1 MNKTWKRQV
10 FRHTALYTAILMFS
24 HTGGGGGAQAQTQTQ
39 THKYAIVMNGQNLP
53 EVKWGQDY
61 KKLAQ
66 KSNERQFTHTTNFHI
81 KKNVTLSF
89 NNIDEV
95 VAEKKDVVVF
105 GTATYLPPYGKVS
118 GFDADKLK
126 KRGDALGWIKTT
138 KPGLVGYSY
147 EGVTCQNNYNNA
159 SSGCPE
165 LIYKTQFSFGQQGLK
180 KKTTGG
186 LDIAEDKSRDNSP
199 IYKLQDYPGLG
210 VSFNLSSESLVK
222 SIKYNKIISSFSE
235 GVTQQN
241 GTQNQHKDKNLVYT
255 TGDYQ
260 YKNKY
265 SSRYVGQNEHSAIA
279 FYLNA
284 KLHLL
289 DKKNIKNIAQGKTV
303 NLGTLKSYVEPTAEW
318 KNKRQN
324 YFQGNWTFE
333 DKGTV
338 SVKLKLPEV
347 KAGRCVN
354 KNNPNPNA
362 KAPSPALT
370 APALWFG
377 PVQNGKVQMY
387 SASVSTYPDS
397 SSSQIFLQNLSRK
410 DDTSKPGRYSLK
422 PLSTSEIKSKEPNF
436 TGRQTI
442 IRLDGRVQQIK
453 LGQSNNEVVGFN
465 GNSNNATFGIVS
477 EGSFMP
483 DTSEWKKVLLP
494 WTVRVFADDSKFKEF
509 NKEEKDNK
517 PKYSQKYRSRDNGK
531 RERNLGD
538 IVNSPIVA
546 VGGYLAT
553 SANDGMVHI
562 FKKGNGGDERNYSLK
577 LSYIPGTMP
586 RKDIENKDST
596 LAKELRAFAEKGY
609 VGDRYGVDGGF
620 VLRQVNL
627 NGKDHVFMFGAMG
640 FGGRGAYALDLT
652 KADGSDPT
660 KASLFDVKDNGNN
673 GNNGNNRVELGYT
686 VGTPQ
691 IGKTHNGKYAAFL
704 ASGYATKKIDDPTNK
719 TALYVYDLENNG
731 NLIKK
736 IEVKDGKGGLSS
748 PTLVDKDL
756 DGTVD
761 IAYAGDRGGKM
772 YRFDLSGQSPDQWT
786 VRPIF
791 EGTKPITSAP
801 AISQLKDKR
810 VVIFGTGSD
819 LSEEDV
825 DNMEEQYIYGIFD
838 DDTATT
844 GTVNFSGSGGGLLEQ
859 VLSRDNDNK
868 TLFLTDYKRSDGSGS
883 KGWVVK
889 LKDGQRVTVK
899 PTVVLRTA
907 FVTIRK
913 YNDGGCGAE
922 TAILGINTADG
933 GKLTKKSARPIVP
946 DANKDVAQYS
956 GHKQTTKGKSIP
968 IGCMQKG
975 NEIVCPNGYV
985 YDKPVNVRY
994 LDEKK
999 TDGFSTTADG
1009 DAGGSG
1015 IDPAGKRSGKNNRC
1029 FSQKGVR
1036 TLLMND
1042 LDSLDITGPTCGMK
1056 RISWREVFY

>member
-1 MNKTWKRQV
+1 
-10 FRHTALYTAILMFS
+10 
-24 HTGGGGGAQAQTQTQ
+24 
-39 THKYAIVMNGQNLP
+39 
-53 EVKWGQDY
+53 
-61 KKLAQ
+61 
-66 KSNERQFTHTTNFHI
+66 
-81 KKNVTLSF
+81 
-89 NNIDEV
+89 
-95 VAEKKDVVVF
+95 
-105 GTATYLPPYGKVS
+105 
-118 GFDADKLK
+118 
-126 KRGDALGWIKTT
+126 
-138 KPGLVGYSY
+138 
-147 EGVTCQNNYNNA
+147 
-159 SSGCPE
+159 
-165 LIYKTQFSFGQQGLK
+165 
-180 KKTTGG
+180 
-186 LDIAEDKSRDNSP
+186 
-199 IYKLQDYPGLG
+199 
-210 VSFNLSSESLVK
+210 
-222 SIKYNKIISSFSE
+222 
-235 GVTQQN
+235 
-241 GTQNQHKDKNLVYT
+241 
-255 TGDYQ
+255 
-260 YKNKY
+260 
-265 SSRYVGQNEHSAIA
+265 
-279 FYLNA
+279 
-284 KLHLL
+284 
-289 DKKNIKNIAQGKTV
+289 
-303 NLGTLKSYVEPTAEW
+303 
-318 KNKRQN
+318 
-324 YFQGNWTFE
+324 
-333 DKGTV
+333 
-338 SVKLKLPEV
+338 
-347 KAGRCVN
+347 N
-354 KNNPNPNA
+354 KNNPNKST

-377 PVQNGKVQMY
+377 PVQNGKAEMY

-442 IRLDGRVQQIK
+442 IRLDSGVQQIK
-453 LGQSNNEVVGFN
+453 LQGNEVTSFNVNN
-465 GNSNNATFGIVS
+465 GNDTFGIVQ
-477 EGSFMP
+477 EYGFKP
-483 DTSEWKKVLLP
+483 NDDEWKKVLLP
-494 WTVRVFADDSKFKEF
+494 WTVRGVNDDQFKTF
-509 NKEEKDNK
+509 NQQSD
-517 PKYSQKYRSRDNGK
+517 KYSQRYRIRDNNKG
-531 RERNLGD
+531 ERNLGD

-546 VGGYLAT
+546 VGEYLAT

-562 FKKGNGGDERNYSLK
+562 FKQSGGDKRSYNLK

-620 VLRQVNL
+620 VLRQVNNL
-627 NGKDHVFMFGAMG
+627 NGQDRVFMFGAMG

-660 KASLFDVKDNGNN
+660 AVSLFDVKNDNN
-673 GNNGNNRVELGYT
+673 GKNSNNSNNSVQLGYT

-704 ASGYATKKIDDPTNK
+704 ASGYATKDIDNGENK
-719 TALYVYDLENNG
+719 TALYVYDLENNNG
-731 NLIKK
+731 TPIAK

-761 IAYAGDRGGKM
+761 IAYAGDRGGNM
-772 YRFDLSGQSPDQWT
+772 YRFDLSSDNPSSWT
-786 VRPIF
+786 VRTIF
-791 EGTKPITSAP
+791 QGTKPITSAP

-819 LSEEDV
+819 LSEDDV
-825 DNMEEQYIYGIFD
+825 LSTSEQYIYGIFD
-838 DDTATT
+838 DDTATNNVKVDLK
-844 GTVNFSGSGGGLLEQ
+844 GLGGGLLEQ
-859 VLSRDNDNK
+859 HLTQEDK

-913 YNDGGCGAE
+913 YKDNGCGAE

-946 DANKDVAQYS
+946 AANSKVAQYS
-956 GHKQTTKGKSIP
+956 GDKKTSSGKSIP
-968 IGCMQKG
+968 IGCMEKDNG
-975 NEIVCPNGYV
+975 IVCPNGYV

-1015 IDPAGKRSGKNNRC
+1015 IDPDGKRAGKNNRC

-1042 LDSLDITGPTCGMK
+1042 LDSLDITGPMCGMK

>member
-1 MNKTWKRQV
+1 
-10 FRHTALYTAILMFS
+10 
-24 HTGGGGGAQAQTQTQ
+24 QAQTQ
-39 THKYAIVMNGQNLP
+39 THKYAIVMNNQKLP

-61 KKLAQ
+61 NKLAQ
-66 KSNERQFTHTTNFHI
+66 KSNERQFTHTSNFHI
-81 KKNVTLSF
+81 AKKNVTLSF
-89 NNIDEV
+89 NNTDKV
-95 VAEKKDVVVF
+95 VAQKNDTVVF
-105 GTATYLPPYGKVS
+105 GAATYLPPYGKVS
-118 GFDADKLK
+118 GFDADKLN
-126 KRGDALGWIKTT
+126 KRGDALGWIRTT

-147 EGVTCQNNYNNA
+147 EGVTCQNNYSHA
-159 SSGCPE
+159 SRGCPE
-165 LIYKTQFSFGQQGLK
+165 LSYKTQFAFGQQGLK
-180 KKTTGG
+180 RKTNSG
-186 LDIAEDKSRDNSP
+186 LDIDEDKSRDNSP

-235 GVTQQN
+235 DVTQNN
-241 GTQNQHKDKNLVYT
+241 GADSQHKDKNLVYT

-265 SSRYVGQNEHSAIA
+265 PSRYVGQDEHSAVA

-289 DKKNIKNIAQGKTV
+289 DKKHIKNIAQGKTV
-303 NLGTLKSYVEPTAEW
+303 NLGTLKPRIELTEAW
-318 KNKRQN
+318 KNKPGSFFN
-324 YFQGNWTFE
+324 GNWTFE
-333 DKGTV
+333 DKGVV
-338 SVKLKLPEV
+338 SVELILPQV
-347 KAGRCVN
+347 KADRCIN
-354 KNNPNPNA
+354 KPNPNNNT

-377 PVQNGKVQMY
+377 PVQNGKAEMY

-397 SSSQIFLQNLSRK
+397 SSSRIFLQNLKRK
-410 DDTSKPGRYSLK
+410 NDPNKPGRYSLAD
-422 PLSTSEIKSKEPNF
+422 LSASDIQSKEPTF
-436 TGRQTI
+436 TSRQTV
-442 IRLDGRVQQIK
+442 IRLDKGVHQIK
-453 LGQSNNEVVGFN
+453 LQGNEVTGFN

-483 DTSEWKKVLLP
+483 DASEWKKVLLP
-494 WTVRVFADDSKFKEF
+494 WTVRASNDDGRFNTV
-509 NKEEKDNK
+509 NKEENNGK
-517 PKYSQKYRSRDNGK
+517 PKYSQKYRSRDSSK
-531 RERNLGD
+531 HERDLGD

-562 FKKGNGGDERNYSLK
+562 FKKNGGGDDRNYSLK

-586 RKDIENKDST
+586 RKDIESKDST

-620 VLRQVNL
+620 VLRQVNNL
-627 NGKDHVFMFGAMG
+627 NGQDRVFMFGAMG

-660 KASLFDVKDNGNN
+660 AVSLFDVKNDNN
-673 GNNGNNRVELGYT
+673 GKNSNNSVQLGYT

-704 ASGYATKKIDDPTNK
+704 ASGYATKEINSTENQ

-825 DNMEEQYIYGIFD
+825 LSTDEQHIYGIFD

-844 GTVNFSGSGGGLLEQ
+844 GSVNFSGLGGGLLEQ
-859 VLSRDNDNK
+859 ELKQEGK
-868 TLFLTDYKRSDGSGS
+868 TLFLTDYKRSDGSGD

-907 FVTIRK
+907 FVTIHK
-913 YNDGGCGAE
+913 YTGTDKCG
-922 TAILGINTADG
+922 
-933 GKLTKKSARPIVP
+933 
-946 DANKDVAQYS
+946 
-956 GHKQTTKGKSIP
+956 
-968 IGCMQKG
+968 
-975 NEIVCPNGYV
+975 
-985 YDKPVNVRY
+985 
-994 LDEKK
+994 
-999 TDGFSTTADG
+999 
-1009 DAGGSG
+1009 
-1015 IDPAGKRSGKNNRC
+1015 
-1029 FSQKGVR
+1029 
-1036 TLLMND
+1036 
-1042 LDSLDITGPTCGMK
+1042 
-1056 RISWREVFY
+1056 

>member
-1 MNKTWKRQV
+1 MNKTLKRRV
-10 FRHTALYTAILMFS
+10 FRHTALYAAILMFS
-24 HTGGGGGAQAQTQTQ
+24 HTGGGGAQAQTS
-39 THKYAIVMNGQNLP
+39 KYAIIMNEGNQLEVKQNGQYSTI
-53 EVKWGQDY
+53 KD
-61 KKLAQ
+61 KDR
-66 KSNERQFTHTTNFHI
+66 ERKYTHHPGTGGGS
-81 KKNVTLSF
+81 VSF
-89 NNIDEV
+89 NNSDELV
-95 VAEKKDVVVF
+95 SQQSGTAVF

-118 GFDADKLK
+118 GFDADGLK
-126 KRGDALGWIKTT
+126 KRNNAAGWIRTT
-138 KPGLVGYSY
+138 RIALAGYSY
-147 EGVTCQNNYNNA
+147 ADVVCRSNA
-159 SSGCPE
+159 GCPK
-165 LIYKTQFSFGQQGLK
+165 LVYKTQFSFDNPDLAK
-180 KKTTGG
+180 TGG
-186 LDIAEDKSRDNSP
+186 VLDRHTEPSRDNSP
-199 IYKLQDYPGLG
+199 IYKLKDHPWLG
-210 VSFNLSSESLVK
+210 VSFNLGAEGTAKNAKVTNKLV
-222 SIKYNKIISSFSE
+222 SSFDEKNS
-235 GVTQQN
+235 N
-241 GTQNQHKDKNLVYT
+241 NNLVYT
-255 TGDYQ
+255 TEGGDISLGNRHRETTAMAY
-260 YKNKY
+260 
-265 SSRYVGQNEHSAIA
+265 
-279 FYLNA
+279 YLNA

-289 DKKNIKNIAQGKTV
+289 DKKQIQNITDKTV
-303 NLGTLKSYVEPTAEW
+303 LLGVLRPSIDV
-318 KNKRQN
+318 R
-324 YFQGNWTFE
+324 QGNTGISGLLTFWARW
-333 DKGTV
+333 DIKDTGKI

-347 KAGRCVN
+347 KAGRCIN
-354 KNNPNPNA
+354 ANNPNKST

-377 PVQNGKVQMY
+377 PVQNGKAEMY

-397 SSSQIFLQNLSRK
+397 SSSRIYLQNLKRK
-410 DDTSKPGRYSLK
+410 TDPGRPGRYSLK
-422 PLSTSEIKSKEPNF
+422 PLNEAQIKSKEPSF
-436 TGRQTI
+436 TSRQTI
-442 IRLDGRVQQIK
+442 IRLDGGVQQIK
-453 LGQSNNEVVGFN
+453 LGRNNDEVVNFN
-465 GNSNNATFGIVS
+465 GNNGNNATFGIVKDL
-477 EGSFMP
+477 GVDP
-483 DTSEWKKVLLP
+483 DANEWKKVLLP
-494 WTVRVFADDSKFKEF
+494 WTVRASNDDGQFNTF
-509 NKEEKDNK
+509 NKEEKNNDNK
-517 PKYSQKYRSRDNGK
+517 PKYSQKYRSRDNNN
-531 RERNLGD
+531 RDLGD

-546 VGGYLAT
+546 VGEYLAT

-586 RKDIENKDST
+586 RKDIESKEST

-620 VLRQVNL
+620 VLREVEL
-627 NGKDHVFMFGAMG
+627 SGKKHVFMFGAMG
-640 FGGRGAYALDLT
+640 FGGRGAYALDLS
-652 KADGSDPT
+652 KIDSGNGNLADV
-660 KASLFDVKDNGNN
+660 SLFDVKHDKNGKNSNN
-673 GNNGNNRVELGYT
+673 SNNSVQLGYT

-704 ASGYATKKIDDPTNK
+704 ASGYATKQIDSGENK
-719 TALYVYDLENNG
+719 TALYVYDLESNNG
-731 NLIKK
+731 TLIRK
-736 IEVKDGKGGLSS
+736 IEVPSGKGGLSS

-761 IAYAGDRGGKM
+761 IAYAGDRGGNM
-772 YRFDLSGQSPDQWT
+772 YRFDLSSQSPDQWT
-786 VRPIF
+786 VRAIF
-791 EGTKPITSAP
+791 KGDKPITSAP

-819 LSEEDV
+819 LSEDDV
-825 DNMEEQYIYGIFD
+825 DSKEIQHVYGIFD
-838 DDTATT
+838 NDTDT
-844 GTVNFSGSGGGLLEQ
+844 GTAQDGQGKGLLEQ
-859 VLSRDNDNK
+859 HLTQEDK
-868 TLFLTDYKRSDGSGS
+868 TLFLTDYKRSDGSGN
-883 KGWVVK
+883 KGWIVK

-907 FVTIRK
+907 FVTIHK
-913 YNDGGCGAE
+913 YTGTDKCGAE

-946 DANKDVAQYS
+946 EANQAVAQYS

-999 TDGFSTTADG
+999 IDGFSTTADG

>member
-1 MNKTWKRQV
+1 
-10 FRHTALYTAILMFS
+10 
-24 HTGGGGGAQAQTQTQ
+24 
-39 THKYAIVMNGQNLP
+39 YAIIMNERKQP
-53 EVKWGQDY
+53 EVKSNVPSSIKDKDRKREYTHY
-61 KKLAQ
+61 KYNAGGG
-66 KSNERQFTHTTNFHI
+66 S
-81 KKNVTLSF
+81 VSF
-89 NNIDEV
+89 NNSDELV
-95 VAEKKDVVVF
+95 SRQNGTAVF

-118 GFDADKLK
+118 GFDDKRLK
-126 KRGDALGWIKTT
+126 ERGNAVNWIHTT
-138 KPGLVGYSY
+138 HPGLIGYSY
-147 EGVTCQNNYNNA
+147 A
-159 SSGCPE
+159 SVVCRSGTGCPK
-165 LIYKTQFSFGQQGLK
+165 LVYKTRFSFDNPDLVKNAGR
-180 KKTTGG
+180 
-186 LDIAEDKSRDNSP
+186 LDRHTDPSRENSP
-199 IYKLQDYPGLG
+199 IYKLKDYPWLG
-210 VSFNLSSESLVK
+210 VSFNLGSENTVKNSQSSNRL
-222 SIKYNKIISSFSE
+222 ISSFSE
-235 GVTQQN
+235 N
-241 GTQNQHKDKNLVYT
+241 NNNQTIVSTTESHPISLGDGQREHTAVVY
-255 TGDYQ
+255 
-260 YKNKY
+260 
-265 SSRYVGQNEHSAIA
+265 
-279 FYLNA
+279 YLNA

-289 DKKNIKNIAQGKTV
+289 NKKQIQNITDKTV
-303 NLGTLKSYVEPTAEW
+303 QLGVLKPSIDVKTQRTGFGGILSFWASWDIKDTGQIP
-318 KNKRQN
+318 
-324 YFQGNWTFE
+324 
-333 DKGTV
+333 
-338 SVKLKLPEV
+338 VKLGLQQV

-354 KNNPNPNA
+354 ANNPNKST

-377 PVQNGKVQMY
+377 AGQDGKAEMY

-397 SSSQIFLQNLSRK
+397 SSSRIYLQNLKRK
-410 DDTSKPGRYSLK
+410 TDPNKPGRYSLAD
-422 PLSTSEIKSKEPNF
+422 LTKSDIESRQPGF
-436 TGRQTI
+436 TGRQTV
-442 IRLDGRVQQIK
+442 IRLDSGVQQIK
-453 LGQSNNEVVGFN
+453 LQGNEVANFN
-465 GNSNNATFGIVS
+465 GNDGKNDTFGIVS

-494 WTVRVFADDSKFKEF
+494 WTVRASNDDGQFNTF
-509 NKEEKDNK
+509 NKEEKNNDNK
-517 PKYSQKYRSRDNGK
+517 PKYSQKYRSRDNNN
-531 RERNLGD
+531 RDLGD

-546 VGGYLAT
+546 VGEYLAT

-586 RKDIENKDST
+586 RKDIESQDST

-620 VLRQVNL
+620 VLREVEL
-627 NGKDHVFMFGAMG
+627 SGKKHVFMFGAMG
-640 FGGRGAYALDLT
+640 FGGRGAYALDLS
-652 KADGSDPT
+652 KIDSGNGNLADV
-660 KASLFDVKDNGNN
+660 SLFDVKHDKNGKNSNN
-673 GNNGNNRVELGYT
+673 SNNSVQLGYT

-719 TALYVYDLENNG
+719 TALYVYDLENNNG
-731 NLIKK
+731 TPIATIN
-736 IEVKDGKGGLSS
+736 VPDGKGGLSS

-761 IAYAGDRGGKM
+761 IAYAGDRGGNM
-772 YRFDLSGQSPDQWT
+772 YRFDLSNNDPTKWS
-786 VRPIF
+786 VRTIF

-819 LSEEDV
+819 LSEDDV
-825 DNMEEQYIYGIFD
+825 DNTDEQHIYGIFD

-844 GTVNFSGSGGGLLEQ
+844 GSVNFSGLGGGLLEQ
-859 VLSRDNDNK
+859 ELKQEGK
-868 TLFLTDYKRSDGSGS
+868 TLFLTDYKRSDGSGN

-907 FVTIRK
+907 FVTIHK
-913 YNDGGCGAE
+913 YTGTDKCGAE

-946 DANKDVAQYS
+946 EANSKVAQYS
-956 GHKQTTKGKSIP
+956 GDKKTSSGKSIP
-968 IGCMQKG
+968 IGCMEKDNG
-975 NEIVCPNGYV
+975 IVCPNGYV

-1015 IDPAGKRSGKNNRC
+1015 IDPDGKRAGKNNRC

-1056 RISWREVFY
+1056 RISWREVFF

>member
-1 MNKTWKRQV
+1 N
-10 FRHTALYTAILMFS
+10 
-24 HTGGGGGAQAQTQTQ
+24 
-39 THKYAIVMNGQNLP
+39 KYAIVMNAQKLP
-53 EVKWGQDY
+53 EVKWGSSY
-61 KKLAQ
+61 NSLSV
-66 KSNERQFTHTTNFHI
+66 KSNEREVTHTSSLGI
-81 KKNVTLSF
+81 RKNVSFLF
-89 NNIDEV
+89 NNTDQV
-95 VAEKKDVVVF
+95 VAEKKDAVVF
-105 GTATYLPPYGKVS
+105 GAATYLPPYGKVS
-118 GFDADKLK
+118 GFDVVKLTE
-126 KRGDALGWIKTT
+126 RNNAVDWIGTT
-138 KPGLVGYSY
+138 HPGLIGYSY
-147 EGVTCQNNYNNA
+147 ENSTC
-159 SSGCPE
+159 SSSNCPE
-165 LIYKTQFSFGQQGLK
+165 VNYRTQFTFNSNELK
-180 KKTTGG
+180 KNGNDGK
-186 LDIAEDKSRDNSP
+186 LDIYEDKSRDNSP
-199 IYKLQDYPGLG
+199 IYKLKDHPGLG
-210 VSFNLSSESLVK
+210 VSFNLGGE
-222 SIKYNKIISSFSE
+222 SSFKPKRNNQLVSSFRE
-235 GVTQQN
+235 DVQN
-241 GTQNQHKDKNLVYT
+241 NQHKENLVYT
-255 TGDYQ
+255 TDDYNN
-260 YKNKY
+260 KNNRNHQDKHHA
-265 SSRYVGQNEHSAIA
+265 VA

-289 DKKNIKNIAQGKTV
+289 DKKQIKNIAKGSELKLGELKTRI
-303 NLGTLKSYVEPTAEW
+303 EPTDRW
-318 KNKRQN
+318 KNQN
-324 YFQGNWTFE
+324 GNFFNGGTWTYE
-333 DKGTV
+333 DKGVV
-338 SVKLKLPEV
+338 SVKLKLPQV
-347 KAGRCVN
+347 KADRCITTP
-354 KNNPNPNA
+354 NPNPN
-362 KAPSPALT
+362 KKDLSPALT

-397 SSSQIFLQNLSRK
+397 SSSRIFLQNLKRK
-410 DDTSKPGRYSLK
+410 TDPNKPGRYSLAD
-422 PLSTSEIKSKEPNF
+422 LSASDIQSKEPTF
-436 TGRQTI
+436 TSRQTI

-483 DTSEWKKVLLP
+483 DADEWKKVLLP
-494 WTVRVFADDSKFKEF
+494 WTVRAFNDDNQFKTF
-509 NKEEKDNK
+509 NQEEKDGK
-517 PKYSQKYRSRDNGK
+517 PKYSQKYRSRDNSK

-546 VGGYLAT
+546 VGEYLAT

-562 FKKGNGGDERNYSLK
+562 FKKGNGDARDYSLK

-586 RKDIENKDST
+586 RKDIESQDST

-620 VLRQVNL
+620 VLRQVEWKGQNR
-627 NGKDHVFMFGAMG
+627 VFMFGAMG

-652 KADGSDPT
+652 KADDNDPT

-691 IGKTHNGKYAAFL
+691 IGKTHDGKYAAFL
-704 ASGYATKKIDDPTNK
+704 ASGYATKDINSTENQ
-719 TALYVYDLENNG
+719 TALYVYDLENNNG
-731 NLIKK
+731 TPIAK
-736 IEVKDGKGGLSS
+736 IEVTGGKGGLSS

-761 IAYAGDRGGKM
+761 IAYAGDRGGSM
-772 YRFDLSGQSPDQWT
+772 YRFDLSSQDPKQWSA
-786 VRPIF
+786 RAIF
-791 EGTKPITSAP
+791 KGDKPITSAP

-825 DNMEEQYIYGIFD
+825 DSKEIQHVYGIFD
-838 DDTATT
+838 NDTDT
-844 GTVNFSGSGGGLLEQ
+844 GTAQDGQGKGLLEQ
-859 VLSRDNDNK
+859 VLSEENK
-868 TLFLTDYKRSDGSGS
+868 TLFLTDYKRSNGSGS
-883 KGWVVK
+883 KGWMVK
-889 LKDGQRVTVK
+889 LQPGQRVTVK

-913 YNDGGCGAE
+913 YTDNGCGAE

-946 DANKDVAQYS
+946 EANSKVAQYS
-956 GHKQTTKGKSIP
+956 GDKKTSSGKSIP
-968 IGCMQKG
+968 IGCMEKDNG
-975 NEIVCPNGYV
+975 IVCPNGYV

-1042 LDSLDITGPTCGMK
+1042 LDSLDITGPMCGMK
-1056 RISWREVFY
+1056 RISWREIFY